1 MKTKYSRISLMIM
14 GLSLLSA
21 IFFLLVPTVYIVQQN
36 KAVMGYT
43 TVFGGHCWNFSS
55 TNSTV
60 YFHPSAGGIVTF
72 CLSLASLIVIALFG
86 KGNKSPYF
94 FSFCFNVAVFVLCFF
109 QATFFV
115 GVNHDIYR
123 LNVTYSINFVGAYL
137 VMVTSF
143 LGGVISLVGLCRK
156 PDKRY

>member
-60 YFHPSAGGIVTF
+60 YFHPSTGGIVTF
-72 CLSLASLIVIALFG
+72 CLAIASLPIIALFG
-86 KGNKSPYF
+86 KNNKSPYF
-94 FSFCFNVAVFVLCFF
+94 FSFALNAAVFVLCFF
-109 QATFFV
+109 QASFFI
-115 GVNHDIYR
+115 GVNRDVYR
-123 LNVTYSINFVGAYL
+123 LPVTYSVNFVGAYL

-143 LGGVISLVGLCRK
+143 LGGAASLVGLFYK
-156 PDKRY
+156 PNKRY

>member
-36 KAVMGYT
+36 KVVMGYT
-43 TVFGGHCWNFSS
+43 TVFGGHCLNFS
-55 TNSTV
+55 TTGNTV
-60 YFHPSAGGIVTF
+60 YFSPNTGSIVTF
-72 CLSLASLIVIALFG
+72 CLSLASLIVVGLFG
-86 KGNKSPYF
+86 KENKSPYF
-94 FSFCFNVAVFVLCFF
+94 FSFCFNVAVFILCFF

-115 GVNHDIYR
+115 GMNGTVNR
-123 LNVTYSINFVGAYL
+123 LPVTYSVNFVGAYL

-143 LGGVISLVGLCRK
+143 LGGVISLVGLFYK
-156 PDKRY
+156 PNKRY